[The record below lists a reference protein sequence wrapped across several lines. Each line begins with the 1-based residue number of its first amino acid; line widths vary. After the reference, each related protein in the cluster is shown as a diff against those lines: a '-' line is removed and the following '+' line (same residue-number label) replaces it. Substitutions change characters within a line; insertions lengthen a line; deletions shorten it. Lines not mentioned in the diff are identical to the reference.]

1 VSTDAPA
8 TTDETSEDEATEERD
23 EAREALVASLRH
35 HLGDAVVGS
44 EVLPGLDTHVRLT
57 TESWGEAAQV
67 VRYDL
72 GFRYFCFLS
81 VFDWL
86 PSPYG
91 RYLETGSETLE
102 RVSAAA
108 DQAEITPGICGADRR
123 FQVFA
128 RVRNLSTNEMLCLRA
143 DTSSDEDPT
152 VPTWVNTY
160 AGAEWHEREAWE
172 MFGVTFDGHPGLRNL
187 YLPGDF
193 EGYPLRKDFPL
204 LARLVKPWPGIV
216 DVEPMPEP
224 EVAEPVNPAPEPPVA
239 EVSAPDAPPTETSTA
254 DTPAPEASAA
264 DTAPEAP
271 PEGAS

>member
-1 VSTDAPA
+1 MSTDAPA
-8 TTDETSEDEATEERD
+8 TTDEASDDEATEERD

-128 RVRNLSTNEMLCLRA
+128 RVRYLSPHEM
-143 DTSSDEDPT
+143 P
-152 VPTWVNTY
+152 
-160 AGAEWHEREAWE
+160 
-172 MFGVTFDGHPGLRNL
+172 
-187 YLPGDF
+187 
-193 EGYPLRKDFPL
+193 
-204 LARLVKPWPGIV
+204 
-216 DVEPMPEP
+216 
-224 EVAEPVNPAPEPPVA
+224 
-239 EVSAPDAPPTETSTA
+239 
-254 DTPAPEASAA
+254 
-264 DTAPEAP
+264 
-271 PEGAS
+271 